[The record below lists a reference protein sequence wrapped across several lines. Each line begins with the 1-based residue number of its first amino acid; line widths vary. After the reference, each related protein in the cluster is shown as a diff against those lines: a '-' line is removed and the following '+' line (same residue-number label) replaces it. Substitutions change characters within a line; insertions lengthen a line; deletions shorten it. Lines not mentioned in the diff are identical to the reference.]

1 MSVSVC
7 IVTYNS
13 MKYLPYFLDNIFGQT
28 YWQEAG
34 EAPDV
39 FVVDNSS
46 SDKTV
51 SYIRDNFPT
60 VHLLRNVNN
69 VGLPRAWN
77 QAVKM
82 THGDYILIMNPD
94 LILDEK
100 FLSMLVRDL
109 DEDSGLAL
117 SGGKLYRMDFEKEGD
132 FLVRP
137 VKTSI
142 LDSCGLLAFKNRRF
156 TDRGAGELDVGRFN
170 KKEEIFGLTGACF
183 LARRSALEQV
193 KFGKEY
199 FDEIFFMYQEDID
212 LCWRLRLAGWQAI
225 YDPKAIGWHHRRAHS
240 GQKNS
245 LATVLYRRS
254 KENLVNYH
262 SYKNHLMLLYKNELK
277 ANLWRDFPRIFWYE
291 LKKIAYVLIFETGNF
306 FRAWGEIFKNRRIL
320 KKKRGLNMRLKRV
333 RAEEIRKWFR

>member
-13 MKYLPYFLDNIFGQT
+13 MKYLPYFLDGILNQT
-28 YWQEAG
+28 YWQADG
-34 EAPDV
+34 QAPDI
-39 FVVDNSS
+39 FVVDNAS

-51 SYIRDNFPT
+51 SSIRDNFPT
-60 VHLLRNVNN
+60 VHLLRNLNN
-69 VGLPRAWN
+69 IGLSRAWN
-77 QAVKM
+77 QAIKM
-82 THGDYILIMNPD
+82 TRGEYILIMNPD

-100 FLSMLVRDL
+100 FLSVLVQDMK
-109 DEDSGLAL
+109 EDSSLAL
-117 SGGKLYRMDFEKEGD
+117 AGGKLYQMDFEKEGD

-142 LDSCGLLAFKNRRF
+142 LDSCGFLAFKNRRF
-156 TDRGAGELDVGRFN
+156 VDRGAGELDVGQFN

-183 LARRSALEQV
+183 LVRRSALEQV
-193 KFGKEY
+193 KFGEEY
-199 FDEIFFMYQEDID
+199 FDESFFMYKEDID
-212 LCWRLRLAGWQAI
+212 LCWRLRLAGWQAL
-225 YDPKAIGWHHRRAHS
+225 YDPKAIGWHHRRARS
-240 GQKNS
+240 GQKNGLS
-245 LATVLYRRS
+245 AVLYRHS

-262 SYKNHLMLLYKNELK
+262 SYKNHLMLLYKNELP

-306 FRAWGEIFKNRRIL
+306 FRAWAGIFKNRRIL

-333 RAEEIRKWFR
+333 RDEEIRKWFK